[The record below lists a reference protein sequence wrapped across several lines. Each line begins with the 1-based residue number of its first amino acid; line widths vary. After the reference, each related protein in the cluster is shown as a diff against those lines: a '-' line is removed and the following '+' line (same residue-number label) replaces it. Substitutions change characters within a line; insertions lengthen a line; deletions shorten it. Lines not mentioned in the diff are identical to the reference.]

1 MSFWSKAHSS
11 KWAEDVANAG
21 SNDKTISGTL
31 PIPVLST
38 PRARQRTILKPFK
51 ALLKHFR
58 RRLAPPTSRS
68 MMDALD
74 QAVNYP
80 LDLSPPLE
88 DEKDEIDEIVVDRC
102 WSEEYASSSHS
113 SDVADSTSGFGEFE
127 ERNSTSASHRAGFW
141 ASCKPLV
148 FIRWRLWRCL
158 RDFFD
163 PRFENPVVEL
173 DYEKEVWEVSKSLAL
188 WASIFFIG
196 NWLMAVLSIPT
207 PTVLADKIFYFAIG
221 PVLTFPI
228 LVLCL
233 YDFPLKYSLFF
244 QCFIC
249 VSAWS
254 WSFYQILFVYLCG
267 YYSHDVHA
275 FTCGSKDFLS
285 TFYYT
290 SALQTVALFGLNL
303 GRLPAMIGA
312 LSFLIFSTILIIPHH
327 TAWYRSAKF
336 ANFLIVNLILLPDII
351 NFLAFQSFLLY
362 MHYQR
367 DMSARRLHMTRIR
380 LKMQVHKT
388 TKAQL
393 NERKAADSKY
403 RLTSYVFH
411 EVRVP
416 LNTAILA
423 VQNMD
428 ASGTVP
434 RSQLLEFNALEGSL
448 SQMSKVLND
457 VLDFNRMDS
466 GKFEVLMRPYAFHQ
480 VLRSMFLTLEL
491 ATNARE
497 LDFETDLD
505 MKIDDFARRA
515 EYKAL
520 GESDENIEL
529 LLRDNPSGELAMGL
543 VAGDEN
549 RLRQIVTN
557 LASNACKFTPKG
569 GKLKISTRLILPEPS
584 VDADGEDDTKA
595 SYSRKT
601 SLDKEHE
608 KTEHTRSLSVKELEE
623 HNKQLS
629 GAQRCFEREKIV
641 VRIEVTDTGIGIP
654 SHDMTNSKL
663 FSAFT
668 QTEQGRLQGG
678 KGTGLGL
685 ALVRR
690 IVKLSGGR
698 LGVCSKVGQGSTF
711 WVELP
716 LGVGR
721 KVLQPAQE
729 PVPGTPGPSFIN
741 MYTLTSRA
749 GEDSLQSA
757 KASVEGTDVIRA
769 TPTSPSMRSA
779 SALHGLMNQGGSVEL
794 SIAKYDSHSPV
805 PTRTIGDRSTGT
817 EFPRAYEDSDDS
829 PSSQI
834 VLPPPLEQNNS
845 DGTVTEQTSRDRPNF
860 IALPSPQS
868 FVLDPQ
874 QSPPANP
881 PSPSITRGSLM
892 NSSSALFHQYQVL
905 VVDDDALTRR
915 LMTRML
921 ERLGCCVTTAE
932 NGEVA
937 LEILLGRSP
946 VTKTPASDN
955 SVPILEDLT
964 PPTQKRFMVV
974 FLDNQMPVM
983 SGLKTVSH
991 LREVGRRDFVVGV
1004 TGNALIT
1011 DQKEYLEAGVDHV
1024 LTKPVLERSLTH
1036 MLHLAEH
1043 RRKTA
1048 AVAAEE

>member
-1 MSFWSKAHSS
+1 MSFWSKAHSF

-21 SNDKTISGTL
+21 SNDNAISRTGTL
-31 PIPVLST
+31 PVPVISK
-38 PRARQRTILKPFK
+38 PRTTKMTMLKPFK
-51 ALLKHFR
+51 AFLKHFR

-74 QAVNYP
+74 QAVNQP
-80 LDLSPPLE
+80 HDLSPSLK

-113 SDVADSTSGFGEFE
+113 SDVADSSSGFE
-127 ERNSTSASHRAGFW
+127 EIFQERDDTSASHRAGFW
-141 ASCKPLV
+141 ASCRPLI
-148 FIRWRLWRCL
+148 FIRWRLWRYL
-158 RDFFD
+158 QDFFN

-188 WASIFFIG
+188 WASIFFIV

-244 QCFIC
+244 QYFIC
-249 VSAWS
+249 ISAWS
-254 WSFYQILFVYLCG
+254 WSFYQILYVFLCG

-303 GRLPAMIGA
+303 RRLPAMIGA
-312 LSFLIFSTILIIPHH
+312 LSFLVFSTALIIPHH
-327 TAWYRSAKF
+327 VTWYR
-336 ANFLIVNLILLPDII
+336 NII

-434 RSQLLEFNALEGSL
+434 RGQLLEFNALEGSL

-466 GKFEVLMRPYAFHQ
+466 GKFEVLTRPYAFHQ

-529 LLRDNPSGELAMGL
+529 LLRDNPSGESTLGM

-549 RLRQIVTN
+549 RLRQIITN

-584 VDADGEDDTKA
+584 AGVDGEDDTKA
-595 SYSRKT
+595 SYSRST

-623 HNKQLS
+623 HNKQFG

-654 SHDMTNSKL
+654 SHDMTNTKL

-698 LGVCSKVGQGSTF
+698 LGVRSKVGHGSTF

-729 PVPGTPGPSFIN
+729 PVPGTPGPSFMN
-741 MYTLTSRA
+741 MYTLTSRT

-757 KASVEGTDVIRA
+757 KASVEGTDVIRV
-769 TPTSPSMRSA
+769 TPTSPSTRSA

-817 EFPRAYEDSDDS
+817 EFPQAYMNYDDSDES

-834 VLPPPLEQNNS
+834 VLPPPLEPNSS
-845 DGTVTEQTSRDRPNF
+845 DGTVTEQTSRNRPTF

-874 QSPPANP
+874 QSPPVNP
-881 PSPSITRGSLM
+881 PSPSITRGSLT
-892 NSSSALFHQYQVL
+892 NSSSVLFHQYQVL

-937 LEILLGRSP
+937 LGILLGQSP

-955 SVPILEDLT
+955 SSPILEDLP
-964 PPTQKRFMVV
+964 PPTQRRFMVV

-1043 RRKTA
+1043 RRKSA
-1048 AVAAEE
+1048 AAAES

>member
-1 MSFWSKAHSS
+1 MSFWSTAHSS
-11 KWAEDVANAG
+11 KWAEDVADAG
-21 SNDKTISGTL
+21 SNDNGMSRTSTL
-31 PIPVLST
+31 PVPVLST
-38 PRARQRTILKPFK
+38 PRVKQRMIPKPFR
-51 ALLKHFR
+51 AFLKHFR

-68 MMDALD
+68 MMDAID
-74 QAVNYP
+74 HAMNHP
-80 LDLSPPLE
+80 HDLSPSLE
-88 DEKDEIDEIVVDRC
+88 NEKDEIDEVVVDRC

-113 SDVADSTSGFGEFE
+113 SDVIDTTSGFGDIFE
-127 ERNSTSASHRAGFW
+127 EHNSTSACHRAGFW
-141 ASCKPLV
+141 ASCRPLI

-163 PRFENPVVEL
+163 PRFENLAVEL
-173 DYEKEVWEVSKSLAL
+173 DYQKEVWEVSKSLAL
-188 WASIFFIG
+188 WASIFFLV
-196 NWLMAVLSIPT
+196 NWLMGLLSIPT

-244 QCFIC
+244 QCFVC

-254 WSFYQILFVYLCG
+254 WSFYQVLYVFLCG
-267 YYSHDVHA
+267 YYSHEVHA

-303 GRLPAMIGA
+303 SRLPAMIGA
-312 LSFLIFSTILIIPHH
+312 LSFLVFSTVLIIPHH
-327 TAWYRSAKF
+327 ILWYR
-336 ANFLIVNLILLPDII
+336 NII
-351 NFLAFQSFLLY
+351 NFLAFQGFLLY

-367 DMSARRLHMTRIR
+367 DISARRLHMTRIR
-380 LKMQVHKT
+380 LKLQVHKT

-466 GKFEVLMRPYAFHQ
+466 GKFEVLTRPYAFHQ
-480 VLRSMFLTLEL
+480 VLRSMFLPLEL

-497 LDFETDLD
+497 LDFERDLD

-529 LLRDNPSGELAMGL
+529 LLRDNPSGELVMGL

-569 GKLKISTRLILPEPS
+569 GKLKISTRLILPEAS
-584 VDADGEDDTKA
+584 AGVDSEDDTKA
-595 SYSRKT
+595 SHSRTT

-608 KTEHTRSLSVKELEE
+608 KTERTRSLSVKELEE
-623 HNKQLS
+623 HNKQLG

-654 SHDMTNSKL
+654 SHDMTDSKL

-698 LGVCSKVGQGSTF
+698 LGVRSKVGQGSTF

-721 KVLQPAQE
+721 KVLQPARE
-729 PVPGTPGPSFIN
+729 PVSGTPDPSFMN

-757 KASVEGTDVIRA
+757 KASAEGTDAIRA
-769 TPTSPSMRSA
+769 TPTSPSTRSA

-794 SIAKYDSHSPV
+794 SLAKYDSHSPV

-817 EFPRAYEDSDDS
+817 EFPRAYMDYEDSEDS

-834 VLPPPLEQNNS
+834 VLPPLLEENNS
-845 DGTVTEQTSRDRPNF
+845 NGTITGQTSRNRPSF
-860 IALPSPQS
+860 IVLPSPHS

-874 QSPPANP
+874 QSPTANP
-881 PSPSITRGSLM
+881 PSPSITRGSLT
-892 NSSSALFHQYQVL
+892 NSSSVLFHQYQVL

-932 NGEVA
+932 NGEIA
-937 LEILLGRSP
+937 LGILLGQSP
-946 VTKTPASDN
+946 EMKTPASDN
-955 SVPILEDLT
+955 SVPILDNLT
-964 PPTQKRFMVV
+964 PPTQRRFMVV

-983 SGLKTVSH
+983 SGLKTVAY
-991 LREVGRRDFVVGV
+991 LREIGRRDFVVGV

-1043 RRKTA
+1043 RRKSA
-1048 AVAAEE
+1048 AAES

>member
-1 MSFWSKAHSS
+1 MNH
-11 KWAEDVANAG
+11 
-21 SNDKTISGTL
+21 
-31 PIPVLST
+31 P
-38 PRARQRTILKPFK
+38 
-51 ALLKHFR
+51 H
-58 RRLAPPTSRS
+58 
-68 MMDALD
+68 
-74 QAVNYP
+74 
-80 LDLSPPLE
+80 DLSLPLE
-88 DEKDEIDEIVVDRC
+88 NEKDEIDEIVVDRC

-127 ERNSTSASHRAGFW
+127 ERDSISASHQVGFW
-141 ASCKPLV
+141 ASCKPLI

-163 PRFENPVVEL
+163 PHFENPVVEL
-173 DYEKEVWEVSKSLAL
+173 DYQKEVWEVSKSLAL
-188 WASIFFIG
+188 WASIFFIV

-254 WSFYQILFVYLCG
+254 WSFYQIFYVYLCG

-303 GRLPAMIGA
+303 RRLAAMIGA
-312 LSFLIFSTILIIPHH
+312 LSFLIFSTVLIIPHH
-327 TAWYRSAKF
+327 AAWYR
-336 ANFLIVNLILLPDII
+336 NII

-367 DMSARRLHMTRIR
+367 DVSARRLHMTRIR

-411 EVRVP
+411 DKSSIFLTASSQVRVP

-448 SQMSKVLND
+448 TPFKNMVTSMALNN
-457 VLDFNRMDS
+457 FIHSNRMDS

-497 LDFETDLD
+497 LDFQTDLD
-505 MKIDDFARRA
+505 MEIDNFARRA

-584 VDADGEDDTKA
+584 ADADGEDDTKA

-601 SLDKEHE
+601 SLEKENE

-623 HNKQLS
+623 HNKQFG

-698 LGVCSKVGQGSTF
+698 LGVRSKVGQGSTF

-729 PVPGTPGPSFIN
+729 PIPGTPGPSFIN

-769 TPTSPSMRSA
+769 TPTSPSARSA

-834 VLPPPLEQNNS
+834 VLPPPLEQNGS
-845 DGTVTEQTSRDRPNF
+845 DGTVTEQTSQHRPSF

-881 PSPSITRGSLM
+881 PSPSITRGSLT
-892 NSSSALFHQYQVL
+892 NSSSALFHQCQVL

-937 LEILLGRSP
+937 LGILLGRSP

-955 SVPILEDLT
+955 SVPVLEDLT
-964 PPTQKRFMVV
+964 PPTQRRFMVV

-1043 RRKTA
+1043 HRKTA
-1048 AVAAEE
+1048 AAAAES

>member
-21 SNDKTISGTL
+21 SNDNAISRTGTL
-31 PIPVLST
+31 PVPVISK
-38 PRARQRTILKPFK
+38 PRTTKRTMLKPFK
-51 ALLKHFR
+51 TFLKHFR

-74 QAVNYP
+74 QAMNQP
-80 LDLSPPLE
+80 HDLSPSLE

-113 SDVADSTSGFGEFE
+113 SDVVDSTSGFGEIFE
-127 ERNSTSASHRAGFW
+127 ERDSTSASHRAGFW
-141 ASCKPLV
+141 ASCRPLI
-148 FIRWRLWRCL
+148 FIRWRLWRYL
-158 RDFFD
+158 QDFFN

-173 DYEKEVWEVSKSLAL
+173 DYEKEVWEVSKNLAL
-188 WASIFFIG
+188 WASIFFIV

-249 VSAWS
+249 ISAWS
-254 WSFYQILFVYLCG
+254 WSFYQILYVFLCG

-303 GRLPAMIGA
+303 RRLPAMIGA
-312 LSFLIFSTILIIPHH
+312 LSFLVFSTALIIPHH
-327 TAWYRSAKF
+327 ATWYR
-336 ANFLIVNLILLPDII
+336 NII

-434 RSQLLEFNALEGSL
+434 RGQLLEFNALEGSL

-497 LDFETDLD
+497 LVFETDLD

-520 GESDENIEL
+520 GETDENIEL
-529 LLRDNPSGELAMGL
+529 LLRDNPSGESTMGL

-549 RLRQIVTN
+549 RLRQIITN

-584 VDADGEDDTKA
+584 AGVDGEDATKA
-595 SYSRKT
+595 SYSRST

-623 HNKQLS
+623 HNKQFG
-629 GAQRCFEREKIV
+629 GAQCCFEREKIV

-654 SHDMTNSKL
+654 SHDMTNTKL

-698 LGVCSKVGQGSTF
+698 LGVHSKVGQGSTF

-729 PVPGTPGPSFIN
+729 PVPGTPGPSFMN

-757 KASVEGTDVIRA
+757 KASVEGTDVVRV
-769 TPTSPSMRSA
+769 TPTSPSTRSA

-817 EFPRAYEDSDDS
+817 EFPRAYMNYEDSDDS

-834 VLPPPLEQNNS
+834 ILPPPLEQNSS
-845 DGTVTEQTSRDRPNF
+845 DGTVTEQTSRNRPSF

-874 QSPPANP
+874 QSPTVNP
-881 PSPSITRGSLM
+881 PSPSITRGSLT
-892 NSSSALFHQYQVL
+892 NSSSVLFHQYQVL

-937 LEILLGRSP
+937 LGILLGQSP

-955 SVPILEDLT
+955 SSPILEDLT
-964 PPTQKRFMVV
+964 PPTQRRFMVV

-991 LREVGRRDFVVGV
+991 LREIGRRDFVVGV

-1043 RRKTA
+1043 RRKYA
-1048 AVAAEE
+1048 AAAES